1 MIITTNRRMTTTIQM
16 KKTTINNKKTAPQKS
31 GFFYLYNMA
40 SEEMEGSA
48 SKDIA
53 SIEPKL
59 RSGS

>member
-1 MIITTNRRMTTTIQM
+1 M
-16 KKTTINNKKTAPQKS
+16 KKTTINNKKTTPKKS